1 MRIRKGFHE
10 IFFFFCCSNLS
21 NDDIISQ
28 GSGLKFGE
36 LGRVARQHPY

>member
-10 IFFFFCCSNLS
+10 IFFFFFCSNLIK
-21 NDDIISQ
+21 DDIISQ

-36 LGRVARQHPY
+36 LGRVAREHPY